1 MAVYTFS
8 LLWFIV
14 GLLIM
19 ALGAAISLFY
29 NKFADASGFS
39 SYSKWRIAGLIIIG
53 IGLIFMLNIHTYLL
67 LLLVQ
72 AVISG
77 M

>member
-1 MAVYTFS
+1 MAIYTFS
-8 LLWFIV
+8 LTWFIV
-14 GLLIM
+14 GLLIT
-19 ALGAAISLFY
+19 ALGASITLFY

-53 IGLIFMLNIHTYLL
+53 IGLIFMLNLHNYLL
-67 LLLVQ
+67 LMLVQ
-72 AVISG
+72 LVISG

>member
-8 LLWFIV
+8 LFWFII
-14 GLLIM
+14 GLLIL
-19 ALGAAISLFY
+19 ALGAAITLFY
-29 NKFADASGFS
+29 NKFADVSGFS
-39 SYSKWRIAGLIIIG
+39 SYSKWRIAGLIICGIG
-53 IGLIFMLNIHTYLL
+53 IFFMLNLHTYLL

-72 AVISG
+72 AIISG

>member
-1 MAVYTFS
+1 MAVYQFS

-14 GLLIM
+14 GIVVL
-19 ALGAAISLFY
+19 ALGGVITLFY

-39 SYSKWRIAGLIIIG
+39 NYSRWRIAGLVICGLGII
-53 IGLIFMLNIHTYLL
+53 LMLNLHTYLI

-72 AVISG
+72 TVITS